1 MGHQI
6 MRKRWLIFFLT
17 LSLFLVLGFFL
28 LLGSGEDSADQTA
41 VPNYNLTDYKTA
53 DKEFDFDSYHERVDY
68 IIVAYYVIDDG
79 QLGEVILPAI
89 SAARYDQ
96 YAEELALTFEELAA
110 FQAAHQ
116 LYEEIWTIVTAIIP
130 EPYLQQVAY
139 LEIFTDGRDNFLGAI
154 EEVEGRTDSVILSLD
169 LEDMLDENGEIKY
182 RELAETII
190 HELAHII
197 TLATD
202 QAEWIEEEDSNPHT
216 YYIYEYDLDTFEESY
231 LNQFFQLFWTDIYDE
246 WSAFFYQYG
255 ILYEGDEDLAEEYD
269 EILSGY
275 LDEFYGKYQ
284 ERFVTDYAAT
294 SPTEDIAE
302 AFVFFV
308 TGDLGPGNEIRH
320 QKVDFFYSFPELA
333 QIRNQI
339 ETNLT
344 ELGVL
349 W

>member
-1 MGHQI
+1 M
-6 MRKRWLIFFLT
+6 MRKSWLLVFL
-17 LSLFLVLGFFL
+17 LLALFLVLGFVL
-28 LLGSGEDSADQTA
+28 LLGNNEDSADGGTLPA
-41 VPNYNLTDYKTA
+41 YNLTDYKAA
-53 DKEFDFDSYHERVDY
+53 DEEFDFESYFDRVDY
-68 IIVAYYVIDDG
+68 IIIAYYPIDDG
-79 QLGEVILPAI
+79 QLGEVIMPAI
-89 SAARYDQ
+89 SEARYDQ
-96 YAEELALTFEELAA
+96 YAEELALSLEELVA

-116 LYEEIWTIVTAIIP
+116 IFEEIWIIVKAIIP
-130 EPYLQQVAY
+130 EPYLRQVAY
-139 LEIFTDGRDNFLGAI
+139 LEIFTDGSDNFLGAI

-169 LEDMLDENGEIKY
+169 LEDMLDQYGDIRD

-231 LNQFFQLFWTDIYDE
+231 LNQFYQLFWTDIYDE

-275 LDEFYGKYQ
+275 LDDFYEKYRG
-284 ERFVTDYAAT
+284 RFVTDYAAT

-308 TGDLGPGNEIRH
+308 TGDLGPGAEIRH
-320 QKVDFFYSFPELA
+320 QKVDFFYSFPELV

-339 ETNLT
+339 ITNLN
-344 ELGVL
+344 ELGVR